1 MISDSLIASEAP
13 TLASLFLDI
22 WTLSDAVALCREVE
36 KICPAFGCHVALTG
50 GCLYKDGGRKDCD
63 LLFYRIRQAKEID
76 YACLWQ
82 ALREIGLVK
91 VGGQAP
97 AWCCKALYNG
107 RKVDCLF
114 PEEQGQE
121 YP

>member
-63 LLFYRIRQAKEID
+63 LLFYRIRQSTINHAG
-76 YACLWQ
+76 LWKS
-82 ALREIGLVK
+82 LREIGLEQLK
-91 VGGQAP
+91 DTGP
-97 AWCCKALYNG
+97 SWCCKAHYHG
-107 RKVDCLF
+107 RNVDCFF
-114 PEEQGQE
+114 PEDGGLQ
-121 YP
+121 Y

>member
-1 MISDSLIASEAP
+1 MTINEVP

-36 KICPAFGCHVALTG
+36 KICPVFGCHVALTG

-63 LLFYRIRQAKEID
+63 LIFYRIRQRDID
-76 YACLWQ
+76 YAALWA
-82 ALREIGLVK
+82 ALREIGLMRVESFPY
-91 VGGQAP
+91 P

-107 RKVDCLF
+107 RNVDCLF
-114 PEEQGQE
+114 PESPGKI
-121 YP
+121 YPA